1 MIAIRK
7 DPNPQALRRPE
18 PLGPL
23 SGAPGEDSASGPLG
37 LYLNQIARTPLLTR
51 PREIALA
58 KAIDRGRW
66 RFRCILL
73 EDDRVLAKAVAVL
86 RDVHEGR
93 GTVQSKLQF
102 FAGRGLEKDQVLAWL
117 AQNVAT
123 LTELLRRNDF
133 DRKTAANRSLSE
145 SRRRAAL
152 ARLVRRRRRAAKLV
166 AELGPRSEWFEHQ
179 FQRLVRAQQRATE
192 LRAEVA
198 RPHAPGTN
206 GRQAKL
212 ARYRR
217 LLRSTGRG
225 PQRLARLVE
234 RAGQAH
240 WEYQEAKH
248 RMSEANLRL
257 VVAIAK
263 RYRNRGL
270 SFLDLIQEGNAGLMR
285 AVEKFEVGRGFKF
298 STYATWWI
306 RQAVSRAIGDHGKT
320 IRVPVHVGAAAGEMW
335 KKLGELQHELG
346 RRPTLEESAAASG
359 KPADEFRLLLRSAV
373 QPSSLDGPISTR
385 GEEALGSLVADEEG
399 VEVSEEADRRMLR
412 ARIDELLKTLSRRER
427 DVLKLRFGWENGN
440 AHTLEE
446 VSDLFGITRER
457 VRQIETRAFAKLRK
471 PQRADRLRAF
481 VE

>member
-1 MIAIRK
+1 MIAIRR
-7 DPNPQALRRPE
+7 DPTPYALRRPE
-18 PLGPL
+18 RLGPL
-23 SGAPGEDSASGPLG
+23 NVAPGEDSAAGPVG
-37 LYLNQIARTPLLTR
+37 LYLNQIARTPLLSR
-51 PREIALA
+51 PREIELA

-66 RFRCILL
+66 RFRRLLL
-73 EDDRVLAKAVAVL
+73 ESDRVLAKAVAVL

-93 GTVQSKLQF
+93 GTVQAKLQF
-102 FAGRGLEKDQVLAWL
+102 FDKGALEKEQIERWL
-117 AQNVAT
+117 AHNLAT
-123 LTELLRRNDF
+123 LTELLRRNRT
-133 DRKTAANRSLSE
+133 DRKTAANRALPQP
-145 SRRRAAL
+145 RRRAAL
-152 ARLVRRRRRAAKLV
+152 MRFVRRRHRAGRLV
-166 AELGPRSEWFEHQ
+166 AEFGPRSEWFEHE
-179 FQRLVRAQQRATE
+179 FRRLVRAKERAKE
-192 LRAEVA
+192 LRREVA
-198 RPHAPGTN
+198 RPHAPGSEAWK
-206 GRQAKL
+206 AKW

-217 LLRSTGRG
+217 LLRSTGCG
-225 PQRLARLVE
+225 HERLERLVE
-234 RAGQAH
+234 RAGEAH
-240 WEYQEAKH
+240 RQYQEAKH
-248 RMSEANLRL
+248 QMSEANLRL

-285 AVEKFEVGRGFKF
+285 AVEKFDVGRGFKF

-320 IRVPVHVGAAAGEMW
+320 IRVPVHVGAAASEMW

-359 KPADEFRLLLRSAV
+359 RPTDEFRLLLRSAV

-385 GEEALGSLVADEEG
+385 GDEALGSLVADEEG
-399 VEVSEEADRRMLR
+399 QDASDEADRRMLR

-446 VSDLFGITRER
+446 VSELFGITRER

-471 PQRADRLRAF
+471 PARADRLRAF
-481 VE
+481 VD